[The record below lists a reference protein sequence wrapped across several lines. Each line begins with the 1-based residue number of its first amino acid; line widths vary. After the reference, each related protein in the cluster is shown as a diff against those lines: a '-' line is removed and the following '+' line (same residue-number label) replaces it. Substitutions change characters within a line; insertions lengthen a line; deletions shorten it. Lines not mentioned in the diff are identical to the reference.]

1 MPVNTIGTIKK
12 YLIDKTKEI
21 TQIIMLKIIMLVGI
35 DDAWLFLKIR
45 IFNSPYPKSNNPII
59 KLKP

>member
-45 IFNSPYPKSNNPII
+45 IFNSP
-59 KLKP
+59 